1 MDERSRVY
9 LEEYLNSLPDEVA
22 SKYTSFSSDY
32 FCADERNAN
41 LCAELILRGEKRA
54 SCSLDYWYSEKG
66 EPMYSEKGEPMP
78 VVGHLQVVT
87 NWDGIPICIIEMTSV
102 TKQKYNEVTPEF
114 AALEGEGDKTLA
126 WWREAHWNFF
136 SRECVELGISPSEDM
151 LLVLEQFKVVYK

>member
-54 SCSLDYWYSEKG
+54 SCSLDYWYSE
-66 EPMYSEKGEPMP
+66 
-78 VVGHLQVVT
+78 
-87 NWDGIPICIIEMTSV
+87 
-102 TKQKYNEVTPEF
+102 VTPEF

-136 SRECVELGISPSEDM
+136 SRECVELGISQSEDM

>member
-9 LEEYLNSLPDEVA
+9 LEQYLNSLPDEVA

-32 FCADERNAN
+32 FCADEHDAN

-54 SCSLDYWYSEKG
+54 SCSLEYW
-66 EPMYSEKGEPMP
+66 YSEKGEPMP

-102 TKQKYNEVTPEF
+102 TKQKYSEVTPEF

>member
-9 LEEYLNSLPDEVA
+9 LEEYLSSLPDEVA

-54 SCSLDYWYSEKG
+54 
-66 EPMYSEKGEPMP
+66 
-78 VVGHLQVVT
+78 LQVVT

-102 TKQKYNEVTPEF
+102 TKQKYSEVTPEF

>member
-1 MDERSRVY
+1 MDERSKVY
-9 LEEYLNSLPDEVA
+9 LEQYLNSLPDEVA

-54 SCSLDYWYSEKG
+54 
-66 EPMYSEKGEPMP
+66 
-78 VVGHLQVVT
+78 LQVVT

-102 TKQKYNEVTPEF
+102 TKQKYSEVTPEF

>member
-9 LEEYLNSLPDEVA
+9 LEQYLNSLPGEVA

-32 FCADERNAN
+32 FCANEHNAN

-66 EPMYSEKGEPMP
+66 
-78 VVGHLQVVT
+78 
-87 NWDGIPICIIEMTSV
+87 WDGIPICIIEMTSV
-102 TKQKYNEVTPEF
+102 TKQKYSEVTPEF
-114 AALEGEGDKTLA
+114 AALEGEGDRTLA

-136 SRECVELGISPSEDM
+136 SKECVELGISPSEDM